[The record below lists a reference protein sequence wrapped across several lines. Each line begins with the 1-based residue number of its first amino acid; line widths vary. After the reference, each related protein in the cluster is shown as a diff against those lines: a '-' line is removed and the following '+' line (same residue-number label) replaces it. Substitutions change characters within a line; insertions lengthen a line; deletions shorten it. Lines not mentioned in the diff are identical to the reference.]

1 MENEMKKTAAAV
13 RKTERLALRPF
24 RAEDESD
31 VLTLL
36 QNEEIKLTYMLPDF
50 PTKEAA
56 VKLFRRL
63 AELSLDEGHFVR
75 AICLGERVI
84 GFLNDVEIENGEI
97 EVGYV
102 IHPSVKN
109 RGYATEAL
117 SAAIV
122 DLFGR
127 GYAAVCA
134 GYFEENPASGRVMEK
149 CGMRKIDKTDEIEY
163 RGKRHHCVYCEIRK
177 ANMA

>member
-1 MENEMKKTAAAV
+1 MGEELLKNVACEL
-13 RKTERLALRPF
+13 KTERLTLRPF
-24 RAEDESD
+24 REEDESD
-31 VLTLL
+31 VLALL
-36 QNEEIKLTYMLPDF
+36 QDDEIKLTYMLPDF
-50 PTKEAA
+50 PTREAA
-56 VKLFRRL
+56 VKLFRRIMEMSHDD
-63 AELSLDEGHFVR
+63 AHFER
-75 AICLGERVI
+75 AIVLGNRVI
-84 GFLNDVEIENGEI
+84 GFLNDVEIRDGAI

-102 IHPSVKN
+102 IHPSEKN

-149 CGMRKIDKTDEIEY
+149 CGMKKIDKTDEIEY
-163 RGKRHHCVYCEIRK
+163 RGKVHHCVYCEIRNP
-177 ANMA
+177 NMA